1 MLLNFDTKVAESAT
15 NEQILVDKDA
25 LKVTSSYQID
35 TLKMTID
42 WSLTYESQA
51 ETGTNQLLKMKFDN
65 ESQSFE
71 DHTSNWQQ
79 EETGWW
85 SQEQF
90 SEASQGVIR
99 FSTPLSESRVF
110 ISLQLDQVQV
120 AEDGEEVIEE
130 AVLNGSEEG
139 PHELIAEV
147 PTKASSS
154 QTSSSS
160 SKASHEESSES
171 ESNQASTAPASN
183 PSSSSSVEET
193 GQSTESF
200 IGPIRSQRVQV
211 VPQARGTSSTD
222 PFLYTPMG
230 DGKHPTHGTYTFLG
244 GGATEDLFIKN
255 YRYGVQA
262 SPEDVPQYLVTNSG
276 FSEIDK
282 GYHEHGTTTTGQI
295 NTKKTVKYLEDKADG
310 TKVFEVTVDTIG
322 DAIRPSPKVDIVLL
336 IDKSGSMTTV
346 TNAATGATR
355 WSDLKNAVNSFF
367 SGVNIDEMDVNFSL
381 VSFYSRTVDVIN
393 KKYDHEAF
401 VGVWSGKKSIKSI

>member
-1 MLLNFDTKVAESAT
+1 MKKSNPFAHFFLLLVILIPYSLMLLNFDTKVAESAT

-65 ESQSFE
+65 ESQSLE

-171 ESNQASTAPASN
+171 ESNQALPRH
-183 PSSSSSVEET
+183 
-193 GQSTESF
+193 Q
-200 IGPIRSQRVQV
+200 QV
-211 VPQARGTSSTD
+211 ILRQ
-222 PFLYTPMG
+222 
-230 DGKHPTHGTYTFLG
+230 
-244 GGATEDLFIKN
+244 
-255 YRYGVQA
+255 VQA
-262 SPEDVPQYLVTNSG
+262 L
-276 FSEIDK
+276 
-282 GYHEHGTTTTGQI
+282 
-295 NTKKTVKYLEDKADG
+295 KKWG
-310 TKVFEVTVDTIG
+310 NP
-322 DAIRPSPKVDIVLL
+322 RNLL
-336 IDKSGSMTTV
+336 LG
-346 TNAATGATR
+346 R
-355 WSDLKNAVNSFF
+355 FDLNEYK
-367 SGVNIDEMDVNFSL
+367 
-381 VSFYSRTVDVIN
+381 
-393 KKYDHEAF
+393 
-401 VGVWSGKKSIKSI
+401 